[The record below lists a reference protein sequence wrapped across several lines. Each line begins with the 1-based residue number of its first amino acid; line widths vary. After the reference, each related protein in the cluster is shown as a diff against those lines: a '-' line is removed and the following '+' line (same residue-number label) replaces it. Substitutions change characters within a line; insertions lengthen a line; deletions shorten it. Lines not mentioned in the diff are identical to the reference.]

1 MPRTLE
7 MRQHARVILT
17 LRPDV
22 SVYDG
27 SAIYRVAQGPSG
39 NSKEVMAICERLERA
54 HRRGEWCTVDDL
66 MEELQA
72 FRIWLYEGD
81 RYIAYRHIGAPC
93 ARGGVIRFRDWKR
106 WDGRGYDFP
115 EQCLGHDFPEL
126 LRGHDFAELPD
137 EGHDFAELP
146 DQRHDFAELQ

>member
-1 MPRTLE
+1 VECAVALRFCALPRDRGGRALRSVRVKLMPRTLE

-66 MEELQA
+66 MEELRA

-81 RYIAYRHIGAPC
+81 RY
-93 ARGGVIRFRDWKR
+93 
-106 WDGRGYDFP
+106 
-115 EQCLGHDFPEL
+115 
-126 LRGHDFAELPD
+126 
-137 EGHDFAELP
+137 
-146 DQRHDFAELQ
+146 